1 MNYARLGKSG
11 LMVSR
16 LCLGCMGFG
25 TPGQGTHPWSLD
37 AEAAKPLFRRAVEAG
52 INFFDTADTYSGG
65 VSEEITGRWLRE
77 FLPRDEAVIATK
89 AYFPVDGNRI
99 NCRGLSRKHL
109 FDAVDGSLRRLGVD
123 HIDLWQIHR
132 FDPETPVEETMAALH
147 DIVKSGK
154 VRYLGASTM
163 HAYQFAVMQETAKAR
178 EWTPFIAMQN
188 LYNLVWRDEERQMN
202 RYCLDSGVGLMP
214 WSPLAGGF
222 LAVDWRQTGRQ
233 HSARAAAGKG
243 PAEMYGAA
251 EDYRVF
257 DALADVAREAGAT
270 TAQAALAWLLGRPGV
285 VSPIV
290 GATRLDHLEV
300 ALSALDVSLTP
311 AQVARLDEAYVWP
324 RLLGF
329 HQ

>member
-1 MNYARLGKSG
+1 MQYARLGRSG
-11 LMVSR
+11 LTVSR

-25 TPGQGTHPWSLD
+25 TPGSGVHPWALD
-37 AEAAKPLFRRAVEAG
+37 AEAAKPIFRQAVEAG

-65 VSEEITGRWLRE
+65 VSEEITGRWVRE

-89 AYFPVDGNRI
+89 GYFPVGEPGRNGT
-99 NCRGLSRKHL
+99 GLSRKHL
-109 FDAVDGSLRRLGVD
+109 MQAVDDSLRRLGVD
-123 HIDLWQIHR
+123 YIDLYQIHR
-132 FDPETPVEETMAALH
+132 FDPHTPVEETLEALH
-147 DIVKSGK
+147 AIVQSGK

-163 HAYQFAVMQETAKAR
+163 HAYQFALMQERAR
-178 EWTPFIAMQN
+178 ARGWTPFIAMQN
-188 LYNLVWRDEERQMN
+188 LYNLVWREEERQMN
-202 RYCLDSGVGLMP
+202 RYCLDEGVGLMP

-243 PAEMYGAA
+243 PAEMYGRD

-257 DALADVAREAGAT
+257 DALAAVAAQAGAD
-270 TAQAALAWLLGRPGV
+270 QAGTALAWLLGRPGV

-290 GATRLDHLEV
+290 GVTKPAHLEV
-300 ALSALDVSLTP
+300 ALAAFDISLSP
-311 AQVARLDEAYVWP
+311 AQVAQLDDAYVWP